1 VEIAFANHRLKATM
15 ESQRELVRTY
25 GDRLGNLI
33 GRRLL
38 ELKALPNLAAG
49 FQVPNLRLHQL
60 SGARDEQFAVDLVHP
75 RRLVFEVGDLPI
87 PRQDDGG
94 IAVDQVRTIII
105 REVVDY
111 H

>member
-1 VEIAFANHRLKATM
+1 VEIAFSNRRMQKTM

-25 GDRLGNLI
+25 GDRLGKLI

-38 ELKALPNLAAG
+38 ELRALPNLEAG
-49 FQVPNLRLHQL
+49 MRVPQLGLHQL
-60 SGARDEQFAVDLVHP
+60 GADRDEQFAVTLVQP
-75 RRLVFEVGDLPI
+75 RRLVFEVGNEPI
-87 PRQDDGG
+87 PRLADGG
-94 IAVDQVRTIII
+94 IAVAEVTAIVI